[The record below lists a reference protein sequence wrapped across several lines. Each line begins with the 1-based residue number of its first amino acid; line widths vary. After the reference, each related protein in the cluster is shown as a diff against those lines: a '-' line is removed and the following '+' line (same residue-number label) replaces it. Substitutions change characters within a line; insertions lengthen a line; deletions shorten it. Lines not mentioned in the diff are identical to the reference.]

1 MDRNLDYIFMND
13 VDTHIQ
19 TVEIRKTRLLC
30 SCRGLGC

>member
-19 TVEIRKTRLLC
+19 TVEIRNTRSVC
-30 SCRGLGC
+30 SCHSLGG